1 MKNILIFGLIL
12 STFPFQAF
20 AAQTDPNRTI
30 TALSVEPGNRG
41 YFKVS
46 EGFTLSCQYNVVYFD
61 VESSSG
67 KGYLSL
73 LMAAKMSG
81 KKVTITYNQN
91 ASNTCD
97 ISHVTVI

>member
-1 MKNILIFGLIL
+1 MKSFLAITAILMAFSLP
-12 STFPFQAF
+12 SF
-20 AAQTDPNRTI
+20 AAQTDKERTI
-30 TALSVEPGNRG
+30 TTLSVQPGNKG

-73 LMAAKMSG
+73 LMAAKMSS
-81 KKVTITYNQN
+81 KNVTITYNQN
-91 ASNTCD
+91 ANNTCD